1 MRLNQRHRKLDVD
14 PLGGGSHPDSEGR
27 INTAGYKAPSHAN
40 LPAGESVLA
49 ARAVKRHPCHRSP
62 CNFRAASRVL
72 PATRP
77 SASVAPPRLKRL
89 LSVLALLL
97 SALAAHAHS
106 LVFTRVEA
114 MFNRPGEVDITIDYN
129 LALILPQP
137 AAYYALTQSSP
148 ETQRAAVEVALPLI
162 REAMEFYAGDTHLQ
176 LELQDIKLPQLP
188 RVAFDDP
195 AIDKSTMLHFT
206 AKLPLP
212 PAPLV
217 MVVPYG
223 ARVDHPVLFAAGT
236 ASAGVLHRSWV
247 EDGPSEEFD
256 WTPVPSAT
264 ASDGDVAPSSTPTI
278 PAAAAKPRPPWYVD
292 FWTYLRL
299 GFKHIVPE
307 GLDHILFVLALF
319 FLGQTWR
326 KLVAQTTV
334 FTIAHATTLFL
345 SRYGVFS
352 LPGKYVEP
360 LIAFSIACIALE
372 NIWRPKLGPA
382 RLALV
387 FAFGLVH
394 GLGFA
399 GSLAEVEFPRDQFVM
414 ALLGFNLGV
423 DFGQLFIIA
432 VALLA
437 VGWWRDKPWF
447 RARIMIPCCAAIAAI
462 GLYWTVERIF
472 F

>member
-1 MRLNQRHRKLDVD
+1 VKKPFSGFRSQASGFGLLLALALFA
-14 PLGGGSHPDSEGR
+14 PL
-27 INTAGYKAPSHAN
+27 
-40 LPAGESVLA
+40 V
-49 ARAVKRHPCHRSP
+49 ARAHG
-62 CNFRAASRVL
+62 
-72 PATRP
+72 
-77 SASVAPPRLKRL
+77 
-89 LSVLALLL
+89 
-97 SALAAHAHS
+97 

-114 MFNRPGEVDITIDYN
+114 MFARPGEVDITIDYN
-129 LALILPQP
+129 LALVLPQP
-137 AAYYALTQSSP
+137 AAYYPLTQSSV
-148 ETQRAAVEVALPLI
+148 ETQTAAVQRALPRILA
-162 REAMEFYAGDTHLQ
+162 AMEFWAGGQRLV
-176 LELQDIKLPQLP
+176 LELQSFALPKLPP
-188 RVAFDDP
+188 DAFNDP
-195 AIDKSTMLHFT
+195 AQDKSAELRFI
-206 AKLPLP
+206 ARLPPP

-223 ARVDHPVLFAAGT
+223 ADVEHPVLFAAGT
-236 ASAGVLHRSWV
+236 PANGVLQRSWV
-247 EDGPSEEFD
+247 EEGPSEEFD
-256 WTPVPSAT
+256 WSQLKVGAT
-264 ASDGDVAPSSTPTI
+264 ANGSN
-278 PAAAAKPRPPWYVD
+278 AAGAETRPPRLRPPWYVD

-299 GFKHIVPE
+299 GFKHIVPD

-399 GSLAEVEFPRDQFVM
+399 GSLSEVEFPRDQFVM

-423 DFGQLFIIA
+423 DFGQLCIIA
-432 VALLA
+432 LALLA
-437 VGWWRDKPWF
+437 VGWWRDRPWF
-447 RARIMIPCCAAIAAI
+447 RARVMIPCCAAIAAT

-472 F
+472 S

>member
-1 MRLNQRHRKLDVD
+1 MQTARGKPGFPFLASYGSREDAVAIA
-14 PLGGGSHPDSEGR
+14 GAGGSKEGVFPMSR
-27 INTAGYKAPSHAN
+27 PRR
-40 LPAGESVLA
+40 LA
-49 ARAVKRHPCHRSP
+49 
-62 CNFRAASRVL
+62 
-72 PATRP
+72 
-77 SASVAPPRLKRL
+77 
-89 LSVLALLL
+89 ALLL
-97 SALAAHAHS
+97 VLFAPLVAHAHS

-114 MFNRPGEVDITIDYN
+114 MFARPGEVDITIDYS
-129 LALILPQP
+129 LSLILPQP
-137 AAYYALTQSSP
+137 AAYYALTQGSA
-148 ETQRAAVEVALPLI
+148 ETQRAAVDLALPVI
-162 REAMEFYAGDTHLQ
+162 HEAMEFYVGDTRLQ
-176 LELQDIKLPQLP
+176 LELKDFNLPQLP
-188 RVAFDDP
+188 REAFDDP
-195 AIDKSTMLHFT
+195 AVDKSTVLRFT
-206 AKLPLP
+206 AKLPATGGTL
-212 PAPLV
+212 L

-236 ASAGVLHRSWV
+236 PAAGVLHRSWV
-247 EDGPSEEFD
+247 EEGPSEEFN
-256 WTPVPSAT
+256 WEKVT
-264 ASDGDVAPSSTPTI
+264 GQ
-278 PAAAAKPRPPWYVD
+278 PAAVLAAAPRPPWYVD

-352 LPGKYVEP
+352 LPGNIVEP

-372 NIWRPKLGPA
+372 NIWWPKLGPA
-382 RLALV
+382 RLVLV

-399 GSLAEVEFPRDQFVM
+399 GSLAEVEFPKDQFLM
-414 ALLGFNLGV
+414 ALLGFNFGV
-423 DFGQLFIIA
+423 DFGQLFIIGL
-432 VALLA
+432 ALLA

-462 GLYWTVERIF
+462 GLFWTVQRIF

>member
-1 MRLNQRHRKLDVD
+1 M
-14 PLGGGSHPDSEGR
+14 
-27 INTAGYKAPSHAN
+27 
-40 LPAGESVLA
+40 
-49 ARAVKRHPCHRSP
+49 
-62 CNFRAASRVL
+62 
-72 PATRP
+72 
-77 SASVAPPRLKRL
+77 KRL
-89 LSVLALLL
+89 LSVLCLFVP
-97 SALAAHAHS
+97 ALAAHAHS

-114 MFNRPGEVDITIDYN
+114 MFARPGEVDITIDYN
-129 LALILPQP
+129 LALALPQP
-137 AAYYALTQSSP
+137 AAYYPLTQSSA
-148 ETQRAAVEVALPLI
+148 ETQRAAIDRALPLI
-162 REAMEFYAGDTHLQ
+162 VEAMEFYVGDTRLQ
-176 LELQDIKLPQLP
+176 LELKDFKLPQLP
-188 RVAFDDP
+188 EVAFDDP
-195 AIDKSTMLHFT
+195 AIDTSTTLRFT
-206 AKLPLP
+206 AKLPASGGTFL
-212 PAPLV
+212 

-236 ASAGVLHRSWV
+236 PAAGVLHRSWV
-247 EDGPSEEFD
+247 EEGPSEAFD
-256 WTPVPSAT
+256 WEKVTAGSGISDPAHPAVGPPV
-264 ASDGDVAPSSTPTI
+264 
-278 PAAAAKPRPPWYVD
+278 PRPPWYVD

-352 LPGKYVEP
+352 LPGRIVEP

-372 NIWRPKLGPA
+372 NIWRPRLGPA
-382 RLALV
+382 RLVLV

-399 GSLAEVEFPRDQFVM
+399 GSLAEVEFPRDQFLM
-414 ALLGFNLGV
+414 ALLGFNFGV

-432 VALLA
+432 LALLA

-447 RARIMIPCCAAIAAI
+447 RARIMIPCCATIAAI

-472 F
+472 S